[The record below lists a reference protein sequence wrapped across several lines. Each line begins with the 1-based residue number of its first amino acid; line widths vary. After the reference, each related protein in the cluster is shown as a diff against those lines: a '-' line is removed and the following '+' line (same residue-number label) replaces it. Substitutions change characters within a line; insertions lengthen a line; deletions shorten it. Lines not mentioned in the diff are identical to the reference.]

1 MGRKGHW
8 GIGKEEE
15 DEEEEEGKGMEEGEG
30 EGEGKGVEEGEGVS
44 STCMLGYYTV
54 HGMFIFTCM

>member
-15 DEEEEEGKGMEEGEG
+15 DEEEEE
-30 EGEGKGVEEGEGVS
+30 EGKGVEEGEGVS